1 MSELIKKY
9 AVLLIIGLLIS
20 RILSVIILLAIPNLL
35 TSELPEGGTSTL
47 SGSYLSGGLEYL
59 VNIGFIF
66 LLSKDM
72 SNERIKSNLILVMTF
87 FSSMIGVVLF
97 LLSVA
102 QKKSN
107 LTKIKLNE

>member
-1 MSELIKKY
+1 MSKLIKKY
-9 AVLLIIGLLIS
+9 AILLIIGLLIS
-20 RILSVIILLAIPNLL
+20 RILSAIILLAVPTLL
-35 TSELPEGGTSTL
+35 TAELPEGGTSTL
-47 SGSYLSGGLEYL
+47 SGSYLSSGLEYL

-72 SNERIKSNLILVMTF
+72 RNEEVKSNLILVMTF

-107 LTKIKLNE
+107 LTKIELNE